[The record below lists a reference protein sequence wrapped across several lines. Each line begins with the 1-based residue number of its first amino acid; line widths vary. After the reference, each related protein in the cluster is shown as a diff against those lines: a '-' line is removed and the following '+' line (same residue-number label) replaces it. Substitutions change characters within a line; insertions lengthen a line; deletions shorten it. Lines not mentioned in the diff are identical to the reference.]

1 MFVKFVVT
9 FSAVLQLPQMLY
21 IILLRIK
28 YDVKIKIL
36 RYLLVL
42 QIKRLF
48 QFVFEQ
54 VYFTILDLWKAYS
67 INKLAL
73 KNEWNQPNIT
83 KCPGDLATVLTL
95 CITPFCNL
103 TCAHKIHTRANGT
116 DVFRPVPSSS
126 CVVSQTPQE
135 PGNRT
140 ETNTCAGEG
149 ARGGRRRKRSQL
161 LACTYIYC
169 CV

>member
-54 VYFTILDLWKAYS
+54 VYFTILDL
-67 INKLAL
+67 
-73 KNEWNQPNIT
+73 
-83 KCPGDLATVLTL
+83 
-95 CITPFCNL
+95 
-103 TCAHKIHTRANGT
+103 
-116 DVFRPVPSSS
+116 
-126 CVVSQTPQE
+126 
-135 PGNRT
+135 
-140 ETNTCAGEG
+140 
-149 ARGGRRRKRSQL
+149 
-161 LACTYIYC
+161 
-169 CV
+169 